1 VLQDLFLAWSIS
13 QYHHQP
19 PRSYQEYHRRFA
31 EDRLQLQP
39 SLLTEIL
46 CLLYP
51 SFLQLIIMSN
61 LVQAYER
68 LLLGNVESVRSV
80 ESGLRNLTWLLP
92 GRFEDSEIASEG
104 RRSPSEKAL

>member
-1 VLQDLFLAWSIS
+1 
-13 QYHHQP
+13 
-19 PRSYQEYHRRFA
+19 
-31 EDRLQLQP
+31 
-39 SLLTEIL
+39 
-46 CLLYP
+46 
-51 SFLQLIIMSN
+51 MSN

-92 GRFEDSEIASEG
+92 GRFEDYEIASEG